1 MKIDFQ
7 THVAPHEYVK
17 ELSKR
22 KSLPYVK
29 TEGPNS
35 FLLYAENAG
44 YPITKEMYDLEKRLD
59 DMDAAG
65 VDMQCLSLGVP
76 GTDPFESELGL
87 SLSRKVNNGIAEIV
101 NKYPDRF
108 VGLANLPL
116 QNIDGAIDE
125 LGRAVNDLGMR
136 GVMIYS
142 NVAGKP
148 LDSPELWKFYEKAA
162 KLKIPI
168 FIHPTLP
175 VMAEFLKGYQLI
187 PVVGF
192 LFDTTTAMLRIIFNG
207 VLEKYPKL
215 TFVLPHMGSTIPYL
229 IGRIDYESGRLPG
242 GRGSIP
248 KAPSEYFKSVYV
260 DTVTLHIPAMQ
271 CAYETIGI
279 DRIVFGSDYPFW
291 EVPPQIK
298 DIENWSISRD
308 EKEKIYSENARRIL
322 GLEF

>member
-7 THVAPHEYVK
+7 THIAPHEYVK

-22 KSLPYVK
+22 KILPYVK
-29 TEGPNS
+29 TDGQKN
-35 FLLYAENAG
+35 FLFYAEGAG
-44 YPITKEMYDLEKRLD
+44 YPIVSEMHDIEKRIK
-59 DMDAAG
+59 DMNAAG
-65 VDMQCLSLGVP
+65 VDVQCLSLGVP
-76 GTDPFESELGL
+76 GTDPFEPELGL
-87 SLSRKVNNGIAEIV
+87 ALSRKVNDEIAEIV
-101 NKYPDRF
+101 EKYPDRF

-116 QNIDGAIDE
+116 QNIDGAVDE
-125 LGRAVNDLGMR
+125 LDRAVNDLGMK

-142 NVAGKP
+142 NVAGRP
-148 LDSPELWKFYEKAA
+148 LDSPELWKFYDKAA
-162 KLKIPI
+162 RLRIPI

-175 VMAEFLKGYQLI
+175 VMAEALREYQLI

-207 VLEKYPKL
+207 VLEKYPSL

-248 KAPSEYFKSVYV
+248 RAPSEYFKSVYV

-279 DRIVFGSDYPFW
+279 ERIVFGSDYPFW
-291 EVPPQIK
+291 DVPIQIR
-298 DIENWSISRD
+298 DIENWGIPKE
-308 EKEKIYSENARRIL
+308 EKEKIYSKNAIKIL
-322 GLEF
+322 RLDL